1 MNKLDTVRSNKSK
14 DSIQNQQRENKTF
27 SEKVFLHFERVRITI
42 LWTFSNK
49 TSKAILNQSAGCF
62 GPQLV
67 KTAVRKG
74 ES

>member
-14 DSIQNQQRENKTF
+14 VSIQNQQREN
-27 SEKVFLHFERVRITI
+27 EIFLPHFESARITI
-42 LWTFSNK
+42 LWTFFNK